1 MGFGVWSQDGT
12 KFPESGVCG
21 TITRTWQPT
30 PDCDNNFDPYEITY
44 NIVDD
49 VEPVL
54 FTPESVT
61 QECGTTQGD
70 PTGTAT
76 ATDNCDNVV
85 DVTKSETGFDEF
97 ISYCQGK
104 VNTITWTA
112 TDDCGNTATGV
123 QTVTVVDT
131 NEPTVSV
138 PMDFTLECG
147 VNEDLDT
154 GSATG
159 SDECDQDV
167 TLTSSS
173 SDFIGTSY
181 CDGKVKT
188 ITWTATDVCG
198 LSASDTQQITVK
210 DTTKPTVSAPNDFI
224 LECGISSQNADTGT
238 ATGLDAC
245 DSSVVISSSST
256 GMQGTSFCE
265 STGGM
270 RNAITWTATDDCG
283 FTDSAVQTITVYDK
297 TAPTVLVPQD
307 YTLECNVNQD
317 MDTGSATVRLG
328 SVNCIIVYRLAR

>member
-1 MGFGVWSQDGT
+1 MTVEIRQQEFRLSQLLIQT
-12 KFPESGVCG
+12 NPQFQF
-21 TITRTWQPT
+21 R
-30 PDCDNNFDPYEITY
+30 
-44 NIVDD
+44 
-49 VEPVL
+49 
-54 FTPESVT
+54 
-61 QECGTTQGD
+61 
-70 PTGTAT
+70 
-76 ATDNCDNVV
+76 
-85 DVTKSETGFDEF
+85 
-97 ISYCQGK
+97 
-104 VNTITWTA
+104 WTS
-112 TDDCGNTATGV
+112 
-123 QTVTVVDT
+123 
-131 NEPTVSV
+131 PI
-138 PMDFTLECG
+138 G

-167 TLTSSS
+167 TVTSSS

-245 DSSVVISSSST
+245 DSSVVISSSSI
-256 GMQGTSFCE
+256 GLQGTSFCE
-265 STGGM
+265 SAGGM

-317 MDTGSATVRLG
+317 MDTGSATGLHHRLQACK
-328 SVNCIIVYRLAR
+328 VILIVVLERLMKSRGPPLTTVDSRIRTAKPLQSGIPLLLYCPTFP